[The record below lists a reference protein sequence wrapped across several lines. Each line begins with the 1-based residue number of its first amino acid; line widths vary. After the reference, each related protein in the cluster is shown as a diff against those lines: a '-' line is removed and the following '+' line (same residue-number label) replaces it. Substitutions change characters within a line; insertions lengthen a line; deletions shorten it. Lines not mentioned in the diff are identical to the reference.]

1 MDVYADEGVRI
12 CSLKIPLG
20 HSRTLWP
27 GSLRSGTLFDVSAKI
42 IRRKELE
49 EKMASTG
56 FWDNQEKAR
65 EVVAELKA
73 LKSVIDRV
81 QTVAKAAEDAQAL
94 LELAKEA
101 NDADSFA
108 ELDVELVRI
117 HDLFE
122 KLELMTLLSGKNDP
136 RDCYFSIQAGAG
148 GTEACDWAEMLLRMY
163 LRYFERNDYKVEE
176 LARTDGEGAGIRSI
190 TLKVEGFYAMGYL
203 SCERGVH
210 RLVRISPFDANQR
223 RHTSFAAVDVLPILE
238 DIDIDMEEEEIEVLF
253 FKRSAGAGGQN
264 VNKVSTAVR
273 IKHIPTG
280 ITVECVNERSQG
292 QNKRVA
298 LSILQAKI
306 ERLEQ
311 EKRDAEMQRLYGDRG
326 EIAWGSQIRS
336 YVLDDRRVKDHRTG
350 TETGNPERVL
360 DGDLQDFIEAELRHR
375 ASAKKKG

>member
-1 MDVYADEGVRI
+1 M
-12 CSLKIPLG
+12 
-20 HSRTLWP
+20 
-27 GSLRSGTLFDVSAKI
+27 SAP
-42 IRRKELE
+42 
-49 EKMASTG
+49 G
-56 FWDNQEKAR
+56 FWDNPERAR
-65 EVVAELKA
+65 EVVAELKSV
-73 LKSVIDRV
+73 KSVVDRV
-81 QTVAKAAEDAQAL
+81 DGVIKKSEDAQVL

-101 NDADSFA
+101 NDPDAFA
-108 ELDVELVRI
+108 EVDQELVNL
-117 HDLFE
+117 HDQLE
-122 KLELMTLLSGKNDP
+122 KVETMTLLSGKNDA

-148 GTEACDWAEMLLRMY
+148 GTEACDWSEMLLRMY

-238 DIDIDMEEEEIEVLF
+238 DIDVDLKDEDIEVIF

-273 IKHIPTG
+273 IKHLATG

-298 LSILQAKI
+298 LSILQSKV
-306 ERLEQ
+306 ERVEQ
-311 EKRDAEMQRLYGDRG
+311 EKRDQEMQKLYGDRG

-350 TETGNPERVL
+350 VETGNPERVL
-360 DGDLQDFIEAELRHR
+360 DGDLQEFIEAELRR
-375 ASAKKKG
+375 KASLKKKS